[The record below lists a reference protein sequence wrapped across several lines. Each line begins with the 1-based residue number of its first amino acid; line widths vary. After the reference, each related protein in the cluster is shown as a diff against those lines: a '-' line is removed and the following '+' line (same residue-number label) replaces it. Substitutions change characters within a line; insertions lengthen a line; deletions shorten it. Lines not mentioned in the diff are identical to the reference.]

1 MFSDANIDYLEAPL
15 TGGVTQAS
23 EGKLGAILGGTEDA
37 VKKAS
42 PLLRACCYKI
52 SHVGG
57 IGM

>member
-37 VKKAS
+37 VKKQFHYFARFAINY
-42 PLLRACCYKI
+42 LT
-52 SHVGG
+52 
-57 IGM
+57 